1 MAYNKVNVPRA
12 LMGFDGGDSSTKEIL
27 FRYTSYFNSQD
38 QAATGNSGVYYFR
51 TDQDFIENAAS
62 SGSPVMKVESVSLY
76 ALPAFGLDTT
86 SSPVMV
92 LFGVPVRSMDGTF
105 IRNAAQQSTLLLP
118 TSVSQ
123 WVKVGGWTADKLFED
138 STLQPATVSNT
149 TFSFAALF
157 QWAAVNPD
165 TFDVLPAVIGSGVQF
180 KLVVTVSQ
188 TLNVSQNVN
197 AWIEYAAAPDW
208 DSILTTAPT
217 TENYPSQIE
226 ALKLSSAL

>member
-1 MAYNKVNVPRA
+1 
-12 LMGFDGGDSSTKEIL
+12 MGFDGGEASTKEIL
-27 FRYTSYFNSQD
+27 FRYTSYFNSLD

-51 TDQDFIENAAS
+51 TDQNFIENAAS
-62 SGSPVMKVESVSLY
+62 TGSPVMKVESVALY
-76 ALPAFGLDTT
+76 ALPGFGLNTAA
-86 SSPVMV
+86 SPAMV

-105 IRNAAQQSTLLLP
+105 IRNCAQQSTMLLP

-123 WVKVGGWTADKLFED
+123 WVKVGGWTADKLFGD

-149 TFSFAALF
+149 TFSFAALC
-157 QWAAVNPD
+157 QWAVVNPD
-165 TFDVLPAVIGSGVQF
+165 TFESISGATFTEGIQL

-188 TLNVSQNVN
+188 TLDVSQNVN
-197 AWIEYAAAPDW
+197 AWIEYAADPDW
-208 DSILTTAPT
+208 DSILATAPS